1 MSQPDDEM
9 NIAEL
14 TSAHRVLHPAS
25 ANDPAIFNT
34 MHTAAQ
40 DTAAAHG
47 AHEHD
52 IDICACHV
60 HAHVHVSTQDETS
73 EQLQPHLAEA
83 EHQRKHAA
91 KKRARGGATV
101 AVSARPSKR
110 GRRVSKVERLKQ

>member
-1 MSQPDDEM
+1 MTPVVRTARTLRQP
-9 NIAEL
+9 L
-14 TSAHRVLHPAS
+14 PSPPHPCLS
-25 ANDPAIFNT
+25 EPALRT
-34 MHTAAQ
+34 LY

-60 HAHVHVSTQDETS
+60 HAHVHVSTQDETG

-110 GRRVSKVERLKQ
+110 GRRVSKVERLSRV